1 MRRENKLIRPLI
13 TRRVWAMIQC
23 LPLFFLSVPSPAQ
36 IQPPAPPRPIAIYVN
51 PAQGLIFGAFFQ
63 GATGGTVI
71 LYPDGSRS
79 VTGSIV
85 QANLGY
91 PFSPAIFE
99 VDANPGT
106 LISILNGPDVTLTG
120 SNGGSVTLHIG
131 AASTGSPFVAAAIPP
146 ARTQVRIGGTLT
158 VGSPPANPTGT
169 YSGTF
174 SVTFI
179 QE

>member
-1 MRRENKLIRPLI
+1 MRSCISKYYFLFTGLPVLLLHI
-13 TRRVWAMIQC
+13 TTAVK
-23 LPLFFLSVPSPAQ
+23 AQ
-36 IQPPAPPRPIAIYVN
+36 EPPPRPISVYVN

-63 GATGGTVI
+63 GATGGTVTVF
-71 LYPDGSRS
+71 PDGSRS

-85 QANLGY
+85 QANLGF

-106 LISILNGPDVTLTG
+106 LIQILNGPDATLTG
-120 SNGGSVTLHIG
+120 SNGGTLSLHIG
-131 AASTGSPFVAAAIPP
+131 SSSTGSPFVATATSP
-146 ARTQVRIGGTLT
+146 ARTLVRIGGTLT
-158 VGSPPANPTGT
+158 VGTPLANPPGS
-169 YSGTF
+169 YSGLF

>member
-1 MRRENKLIRPLI
+1 MR
-13 TRRVWAMIQC
+13 
-23 LPLFFLSVPSPAQ
+23 LFSCKYLFHSIFLLLLLQPGQQALAQ
-36 IQPPAPPRPIAIYVN
+36 EPPPRPISVYVN

-63 GATGGTVI
+63 GITGGTVI
-71 LYPDGSRS
+71 IHPDGSRTVS
-79 VTGSIV
+79 GSIV
-85 QANLGY
+85 QANLGF

-106 LISILNGPDVTLTG
+106 LISIMNGPDVLLSG
-120 SNGGSVTLHIG
+120 SNGGTLSLHIG
-131 AASTGSPFVAAAIPP
+131 PASTGTPFVATSTSP
-146 ARTQVRIGGTLT
+146 ARTLVRIGGTLT
-158 VGSPPANPTGT
+158 VGAPPANPAGS

>member
-1 MRRENKLIRPLI
+1 MSILKTIFKNQQKL
-13 TRRVWAMIQC
+13 
-23 LPLFFLSVPSPAQ
+23 LFTVAGLALFYAKAAAQ
-36 IQPPAPPRPIAIYVN
+36 EPPPRPISIYVN

-71 LYPDGSRS
+71 IYPDGSRS
-79 VTGSIV
+79 STGDLV
-85 QANLGY
+85 LANLGI

-106 LISILNGPDVTLTG
+106 LVSILNGPDVTLSG
-120 SNGGSVTLHIG
+120 SNGGTLRLHIG
-131 AASTGSPFVAAAIPP
+131 TSSTGSPFITTARPP
-146 ARTQVRIGGTLT
+146 SRTQVRIGGTITAGNAL
-158 VGSPPANPTGT
+158 ANPSGS

>member
-1 MRRENKLIRPLI
+1 MNLSAIVFNSKTVCRLTGASLLLLC
-13 TRRVWAMIQC
+13 AC
-23 LPLFFLSVPSPAQ
+23 LPVYAQ
-36 IQPPAPPRPIAIYVN
+36 QPPPRPIAIYVN

-63 GATGGTVI
+63 GVSGGTVI
-71 LYPDGSRS
+71 VYPDGSRS

-85 QANLGY
+85 QANLGF

-99 VDANPGT
+99 VDADPGT
-106 LISILNGPDVTLTG
+106 RISILNGPDVLLSG
-120 SNGGSVTLHIG
+120 SNGGALLLHIG
-131 AASTGSPFVAAAIPP
+131 SSSTGSPFIAAAIPP

-158 VGSPPANPTGT
+158 VGSPLANPAGA
-169 YSGTF
+169 YSGLF

>member
-1 MRRENKLIRPLI
+1 
-13 TRRVWAMIQC
+13 MIISKIPSGRNIVKSLTGVIVLLLFLQ
-23 LPLFFLSVPSPAQ
+23 LPAHAQ
-36 IQPPAPPRPIAIYVN
+36 EPPPRPISIFVN

-63 GATGGTVI
+63 GPTGGTVTVSSN
-71 LYPDGSRS
+71 GSRTVS
-79 VTGSIV
+79 GSIV
-85 QANLGY
+85 QANLGF

-106 LISILNGPDVTLTG
+106 LITIMNGPDVLLTG
-120 SNGGSVTLHIG
+120 SNGGTLSMHIG
-131 AASTGSPFVAAAIPP
+131 TASTGSPFVATAVSP

-158 VGSPPANPTGT
+158 VGVPLANPPGN

-179 QE
+179 QQ

>member
-1 MRRENKLIRPLI
+1 MIILKILSGRNVGYTLAGVMALLIF
-13 TRRVWAMIQC
+13 IQ
-23 LPLFFLSVPSPAQ
+23 LPAWSQEP
-36 IQPPAPPRPIAIYVN
+36 PPRPISIYVN

-63 GATGGTVI
+63 GPTGGTVI
-71 LYPDGSRS
+71 ISPGGSRS
-79 VTGSIV
+79 VTGSVV
-85 QANLGY
+85 QANLGF

-106 LISILNGPDVTLTG
+106 LIAIMNGPDVLLSG
-120 SNGGSVTLHIG
+120 SNGGTLLLHIG
-131 AASTGSPFVAAAIPP
+131 GSSTGSPFVATATSP

-158 VGSPPANPTGT
+158 VGNPLANPAGS
-169 YSGTF
+169 YSGMF

>member
-1 MRRENKLIRPLI
+1 MNSKKSLLRMKVLIILLMCCSY
-13 TRRVWAMIQC
+13 VSMY
-23 LPLFFLSVPSPAQ
+23 AQ
-36 IQPPAPPRPIAIYVN
+36 QPPPRPLNIYVN

-63 GATGGTVI
+63 GVTGGTVI
-71 LYPDGSRS
+71 VYPDGSRS

-85 QANLGY
+85 QANFGY

-99 VDANPGT
+99 VDANYGT
-106 LISILNGPDVTLTG
+106 LISILNGPDVILTG
-120 SNGGSVTLHIG
+120 SNGGSIQLHIG
-131 AASTGSPFVAAAIPP
+131 TASTGSPFIVTTTPP

-158 VGSPPANPTGT
+158 IGTPLANPEGD
-169 YSGTF
+169 YSGMF

>member
-1 MRRENKLIRPLI
+1 MGHCNLLTCKKIIRLLACAGLLLLYP
-13 TRRVWAMIQC
+13 C
-23 LPLFFLSVPSPAQ
+23 LRSQA
-36 IQPPAPPRPIAIYVN
+36 QPPPPRPIAIYVN

-63 GATGGTVI
+63 GVTGGTVI
-71 LYPDGSRS
+71 IYPDGSRS
-79 VTGSIV
+79 VTGDLV
-85 QANLGY
+85 QANMGI

-99 VDANPGT
+99 VDATPGT

-120 SNGGSVTLHIG
+120 NNGGSITLHIG
-131 AASTGSPFVAAAIPP
+131 NASTGSPFITTAVPP
-146 ARTQVRIGGTLT
+146 DRTLVRIGGTLT
-158 VGSPPANPTGT
+158 VGNALANPSGM